1 MEKRNLINGYYLLE
15 HDLKKILSFIEP
27 TQDNFKTYSHQ
38 LYALFIRA
46 CMEFEAGCKMILIE
60 NKYKFEKKKNPTIH
74 IYYEIHNFSNY
85 KSINTYLVR
94 LHMSEDIDL
103 KPLESWKED
112 KGPDWYQAYNDVKHS
127 RVLNFSK
134 ANLLNVLNAVAAV
147 FILLYARYDIA
158 ALNQHQENSSWET
171 DDDGFTYK
179 ENSLF
184 KIKPA

>member
-1 MEKRNLINGYYLLE
+1 MLE
-15 HDLKKILSFIEP
+15 HDLKEILYFIEP

-46 CMEFEAGCKMILIE
+46 CMEFEASCRMILIE
-60 NKYKFEKKKNPTIH
+60 NKYQFEKDKNPNILTYYKIH
-74 IYYEIHNFSNY
+74 DFSNY
-85 KSINTYLVR
+85 KSINSYLVR
-94 LHMSEDIDL
+94 LHMSEEIDL

-112 KGPDWYQAYNDVKHS
+112 KGPNWYQAYNDAKHS

-158 ALNQHQENSSWET
+158 ALNQFQENNGWET
-171 DDDGFTYK
+171 DDNGFVYK

-184 KIKPA
+184 KIRKG